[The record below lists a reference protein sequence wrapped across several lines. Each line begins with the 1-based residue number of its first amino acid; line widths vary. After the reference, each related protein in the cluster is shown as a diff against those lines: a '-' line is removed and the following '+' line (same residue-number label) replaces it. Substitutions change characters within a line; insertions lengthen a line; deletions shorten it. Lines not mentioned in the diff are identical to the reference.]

1 MSTVRLA
8 DRVVAERDRD
18 QAGFTAPELVADQPG
33 IGSSVTFDP
42 LTSRATVAYP
52 ATDAQFMPTT
62 SVVTRD
68 WFGP

>member
-8 DRVVAERDRD
+8 DHVVAERDRD
-18 QAGFTAPELVADQPG
+18 QAGFTAPELVANQPG

-42 LTSRATVAYP
+42 LTSRAMVAHP
-52 ATDAQFMPTT
+52 AQDAQFMYIT
-62 SVVTRD
+62 SVVTRE